1 MGINIDTAKIV
12 TIGERAEDVFYIS
25 NVSGEP
31 LRDKICAELRQRL
44 CEGLDAKA

>member
-31 LRDKICAELRQRL
+31 LSDKICAELRQRL